1 MKYLDPKA
9 DLTFKKIF
17 GNHPK
22 RLISLLNALLPLS
35 EEEQIHEIK
44 YLPTE
49 LVPQLEGGKN
59 TIVDVLC
66 TDVRGRKFCVEMQ
79 MEWSDAFQQRVLFNA
94 SKLYVS
100 QAKKGGKYSEL
111 QPVYSL
117 NLINDIFAHDTPDF
131 IHNYRIVHDKDS
143 NKVIEGLHFTF
154 IELPKFT
161 PHSIADKRMMVL
173 WLRFLTEINSNTKD
187 IPADLLNDPEIGK
200 AVEDLEVSGFTDA
213 ELRAYDKF
221 WDSVSVE
228 RTLLDD
234 RYQKGMEEGMEK
246 GRAEG
251 IEEGRAEGMEKG
263 RAEGME
269 KGRAEGIEEGRAE
282 GMEKGRAE
290 GMEKGRTE
298 GIEEG
303 MSQRSLEIARK
314 MLAHGM
320 DETSIMDMTGL
331 TAEEIK
337 LLKAEM

>member
-22 RLISLLNALLPLS
+22 RMISLLNALLPLN

-66 TDVRGRKFCVEMQ
+66 TDARGRKFCVEMQ

-117 NLINDIFAHDTPDF
+117 NLVNDIFAHDTPDF

-161 PHSIADKRMMVL
+161 PHSITDKRMMVL
-173 WLRFLTEINSNTKD
+173 WLRFLTEINSNTQKV
-187 IPADLLNDPEIGK
+187 PADLLNDPEIGK
-200 AVEDLEVSGFTDA
+200 AVEELEISGFTDA

-234 RYQKGMEEGMEK
+234 RYQKGKEEGIAEGMEK

-251 IEEGRAEGMEKG
+251 IEKGRAEGMEKG

-269 KGRAEGIEEGRAE
+269 KGRAEG
-282 GMEKGRAE
+282 MEK
-290 GMEKGRTE
+290 
-298 GIEEG
+298 G

-314 MLAHGM
+314 MLAKGL
-320 DETSIMDMTGL
+320 DDTTIMEMTGL
-331 TAEEIK
+331 SLDEIR
-337 LLKAEM
+337 LLKSQMNKI

>member
-49 LVPQLEGGKN
+49 LVPEN
-59 TIVDVLC
+59 NSYRYAITNILC
-66 TDVRGRKFCVEMQ
+66 TDAKSNKFCVVIRI
-79 MEWSDAFQQRVLFNA
+79 EWSDAFQQRVQFLA
-94 SKLYVS
+94 SELYVNPAIK
-100 QAKKGGKYSEL
+100 QVKYFA
-111 QPVYSL
+111 QYPTYSL

-173 WLRFLTEINSNTKD
+173 WLRFLTEINSDTKE

-200 AVEDLEVSGFTDA
+200 AVEELEISGFSDA
-213 ELRAYDKF
+213 ELWAYDKF

-228 RTLLDD
+228 RTLIDD
-234 RYQKGMEEGMEK
+234 SYQKGIEK
-246 GRAEG
+246 G
-251 IEEGRAEGMEKG
+251 IEKSMN
-263 RAEGME
+263 
-269 KGRAEGIEEGRAE
+269 
-282 GMEKGRAE
+282 
-290 GMEKGRTE
+290 
-298 GIEEG
+298 
-303 MSQRSLEIARK
+303 QRSLDIARK
-314 MLAHGM
+314 MLTQGM
-320 DETSIMDMTGL
+320 DEAMVMDMTGL

-337 LLKAEM
+337 QMKL

>member
-17 GNHPK
+17 GNHPA

-79 MEWSDAFQQRVLFNA
+79 MEWSDAFQQRVQFLA
-94 SKLYVS
+94 SELYVNPAIK
-100 QAKKGGKYSEL
+100 QVKYFA
-111 QPVYSL
+111 QYPTYSL

-131 IHNYRIVHDKDS
+131 IHNYRIVHEKDS

-173 WLRFLTEINSNTKD
+173 WLRFLTEINSNTKEV
-187 IPADLLNDPEIGK
+187 PADLLNDPEIGK
-200 AVEDLEVSGFTDA
+200 AVEELEISGFTDA
-213 ELRAYDKF
+213 ELWAYDKF

-228 RTLLDD
+228 RTLIDD
-234 RYQKGMEEGMEK
+234 SYQKGIEK
-246 GRAEG
+246 G
-251 IEEGRAEGMEKG
+251 IEKG
-263 RAEGME
+263 MN
-269 KGRAEGIEEGRAE
+269 
-282 GMEKGRAE
+282 
-290 GMEKGRTE
+290 
-298 GIEEG
+298 
-303 MSQRSLEIARK
+303 QRSLEIARK
-314 MLAHGM
+314 MLTQGM
-320 DETSIMDMTGL
+320 DEAMVMDMTGL

-337 LLKAEM
+337 QMKL

>member
-44 YLPTE
+44 STE

-66 TDVRGRKFCVEMQ
+66 TDARGRKFCVEMQ

-187 IPADLLNDPEIGK
+187 IPSDLLNDPEIGK
-200 AVEDLEVSGFTDA
+200 AVEELEISGFTDA

-234 RYQKGMEEGMEK
+234 RYQKGKEEGMN
-246 GRAEG
+246 
-251 IEEGRAEGMEKG
+251 
-263 RAEGME
+263 
-269 KGRAEGIEEGRAE
+269 
-282 GMEKGRAE
+282 
-290 GMEKGRTE
+290 
-298 GIEEG
+298 
-303 MSQRSLEIARK
+303 QRSLEIAKK
-314 MLAHGM
+314 MLANGM
-320 DETSIMDMTGL
+320 DDASVMDMTGL